1 MHGYHTQ
8 ITATAKTVSTT
19 EENKMGQTEEIIEAL
34 NDYYKNPEDYTFQDL
49 EDIFQDRDPTE
60 FL

>member
-1 MHGYHTQ
+1 M
-8 ITATAKTVSTT
+8 S
-19 EENKMGQTEEIIEAL
+19 NQTEEIIEAL
-34 NDYYKNPEDYTFQDL
+34 NDYYRNPEEYTWQDI

>member
-1 MHGYHTQ
+1 M
-8 ITATAKTVSTT
+8 S
-19 EENKMGQTEEIIEAL
+19 NQTEEIIEAL
-34 NDYYKNPEDYTFQDL
+34 NDYYKNPYEYSFQDF